1 MKEAVKEELSWA
13 ACQLS
18 LRTPA
23 ASGCLGDGPLWR
35 TASAV
40 ALHCELWRQSVTVM
54 GGYTMWTEKVPLE
67 VNSTW
72 SEGAGVAMKNQGG
85 ALHKYLMRICT
96 LVCWTWRMRGA
107 EHHVHTEGTLTSA
120 LTIRS
125 PKYSALFDLSERREH
140 HSDLVLTVFLWNHA
154 DKEFSVFYRCRK
166 TKTGRLFS
174 ETQTIMALWKQ
185 HLHQVRKSCTPL
197 FLVQASALSLSCC
210 HIFCLSLR
218 VPAFCTNL
226 CNLPL
231 CFPSVYF
238 SRHRSISSCTSSAL
252 KPLHYIDAVYC
263 CQFYPF
269 QISHP
274 ICLYLILLLTG
285 FPQHLHLM
293 AYVILHES
301 TYHLFSHCQRV
312 SSG

>member
-1 MKEAVKEELSWA
+1 MPTKSFLSSTAAGRRKQEGYLVKPK
-13 ACQLS
+13 Q
-18 LRTPA
+18 
-23 ASGCLGDGPLWR
+23 LWR
-35 TASAV
+35 
-40 ALHCELWRQSVTVM
+40 CESSTYIRCDNLA
-54 GGYTMWTEKVPLE
+54 PL
-67 VNSTW
+67 SF
-72 SEGAGVAMKNQGG
+72 
-85 ALHKYLMRICT
+85 
-96 LVCWTWRMRGA
+96 
-107 EHHVHTEGTLTSA
+107 
-120 LTIRS
+120 
-125 PKYSALFDLSERREH
+125 LF
-140 HSDLVLTVFLWNHA
+140 
-154 DKEFSVFYRCRK
+154 
-166 TKTGRLFS
+166 
-174 ETQTIMALWKQ
+174 KQ
-185 HLHQVRKSCTPL
+185 
-197 FLVQASALSLSCC
+197 ALSLSCC

-226 CNLPL
+226 CDLPL

>member
-18 LRTPA
+18 LRTLA

-40 ALHCELWRQSVTVM
+40 ALHWELWRQSVTVM

-107 EHHVHTEGTLTSA
+107 ERHVHTEGTLTSA

-166 TKTGRLFS
+166 TKIGRLFS

-185 HLHQVRKSCTPL
+185 QLHQVRKSCTPL

-226 CNLPL
+226 CDLPL
-231 CFPSVYF
+231 CFPSLDTEVY
-238 SRHRSISSCTSSAL
+238 
-252 KPLHYIDAVYC
+252 
-263 CQFYPF
+263 
-269 QISHP
+269 HP
-274 ICLYLILLLTG
+274 VPALLLN
-285 FPQHLHLM
+285 
-293 AYVILHES
+293 
-301 TYHLFSHCQRV
+301 HCTI
-312 SSG
+312 